1 MSTALVLP
9 RPAPSVL
16 AGLLPAV
23 FADDPDERLVTDT
36 LLDRVDIV
44 ADLEHLIDGLAD
56 LLERAASP
64 RTRRAYESD
73 FAHFAGCAGAHGLT
87 ELPAMPQTIALYIT
101 AQQDSL
107 RPASL
112 LRRLSAI
119 AVRHRG
125 AGYDSPTSHE
135 LVRRAVAGL
144 RRKHGARPAAKS
156 ALVTAQ
162 LAVICTRLHADTEL
176 RSPGGDPLPPRQA
189 QRLARAAAA
198 TALKA
203 RRDRAL
209 LLVGYAAALRRSELV
224 ALDIGDLAEDAD
236 GLRVFIQRS
245 KTDQEGL
252 GDFVGIAHGHPADT
266 CTATC
271 PIRAWREWRNAIA
284 TAANTHF
291 DDLPSDSP
299 AFRPVTRHGRLGTP
313 ADTDINARLTGQS
326 VALIVKNA
334 VRLLGDPQRF
344 PTANYAGHS
353 LRAGF
358 ATQAAAAGVPLDRIM
373 RQTRHTSVAIALRYI
388 RQADVWTNNPSAAL
402 GL

>member
-1 MSTALVLP
+1 MSSDLVL
-9 RPAPSVL
+9 PAPSVL

-23 FADDPDERLVTDT
+23 LTDDPDERLVTDT

-56 LLERAASP
+56 LLEHATSP
-64 RTRRAYESD
+64 STRRAYESD
-73 FAHFAGCAGAHGLT
+73 FAHFAGWARDHALV

-101 AQQDSL
+101 AQQDTL

-125 AGYDSPTSHE
+125 AGFDSPTSHE

-162 LAVICTRLHADTEL
+162 LAVICTRLHAATETP
-176 RSPGGDPLPPRQA
+176 SPSAEPVPARQA
-189 QRLARAAAA
+189 QRRARAAAA
-198 TALKA
+198 TALRS

-224 ALDIGDLAEDAD
+224 ALDVGDLAEDGD

-271 PIRAWREWRNAIA
+271 PIRAWREWRTAMA
-284 TAANTHF
+284 TAAGT
-291 DDLPSDSP
+291 DSADLPNDSP

-313 ADTDINARLTGQS
+313 TEPDVNTRLTGQS

-334 VRLLGDPQRF
+334 VALLGDPQRF

-373 RQTRHTSVAIALRYI
+373 RQTRHHSVAIALRYI
-388 RQADVWTNNPSAAL
+388 RQADVWQNNASAAL

>member
-1 MSTALVLP
+1 MSSALALV
-9 RPAPSVL
+9 APTASVRD
-16 AGLLPAV
+16 GLLPAV
-23 FADDPDERLVTDT
+23 FDDDPDERLVTDT
-36 LLDRVDIV
+36 LLERLDIA
-44 ADLEHLIDGLAD
+44 ADLEALVEGLAD
-56 LLERAASP
+56 LLEHASSP

-73 FAHFAGCAGAHGLT
+73 FTHFAGWAADHGRA
-87 ELPAMPQTIALYIT
+87 ELPAAPQTIALYIT
-101 AQQDSL
+101 SQQHDL

-144 RRKHGARPAAKS
+144 RRKHGARPAAKL

-162 LAVICTRLHADTEL
+162 LAVICARLQAEAE
-176 RSPGGDPLPPRQA
+176 PPPLPADSLPARQD
-189 QRLARAAAA
+189 QRRARAAAA
-198 TALKA
+198 TALRA

-224 ALDIGDLAEDAD
+224 ALDVADLAEDAG

-252 GDFVGIAHGHPADT
+252 GDFVGIVHGHPADT
-266 CTATC
+266 CSATC
-271 PIRAWREWRNAIA
+271 PIRAWREWRTAMA
-284 TAANTHF
+284 TAAGTDT
-291 DDLPSDSP
+291 DDLPADSP

-313 ADTDINARLTGQS
+313 TQADVNTRLTGQS
-326 VALIVKNA
+326 VALIVKSA
-334 VRLLGDPQRF
+334 VTLLGDKRF
-344 PTANYAGHS
+344 LAANYAGHS

-373 RQTRHTSVAIALRYI
+373 RQTRHSSVATALRYI
-388 RQADVWTNNPSAAL
+388 RQADVWQNNASASL